1 MPTKTNS
8 ENIKDIGKMSID
20 VAVILNKVD
29 FIRDELAEI
38 KECLEHSVKDDDSYR
53 EIKRKVN
60 FLWDERNKMIGWM
73 IGAGATGGAIAS
85 VFKGV
90 VTDIFAK
97 W

>member
-1 MPTKTNS
+1 MPKITKDNTKKINQM
-8 ENIKDIGKMSID
+8 GID
-20 VAVILNKVD
+20 LAVILNKVD

-60 FLWDERNKMIGWM
+60 FLWDERNKMVGWM